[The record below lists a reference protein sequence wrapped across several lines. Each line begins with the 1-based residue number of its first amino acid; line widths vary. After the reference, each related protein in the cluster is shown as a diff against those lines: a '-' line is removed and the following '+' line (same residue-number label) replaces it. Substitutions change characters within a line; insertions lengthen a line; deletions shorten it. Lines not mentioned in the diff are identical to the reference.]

1 MKKIKTSEFA
11 SFTRKEFTHILRDR
25 RTLLILLFTPI
36 VLILLFSYAISTEIR
51 NVRVAVLLPDYDPA
65 ALQLVEKINASD
77 YFIVTEKLQSPSQ
90 IEETFRRGKA
100 DLVLSFEGNLSGDL
114 LSADGSGLSI
124 IADASNPNN
133 ATAETMY
140 LGGVIGDWVREKL
153 SAQMSGAAGP
163 LSAGMPQESTQGA
176 TATSGAG
183 MSPESA
189 TLATASSGSISSNV
203 RMLYNPRL
211 QSSYNFVPGIV
222 GLILMLICALMTS
235 VSIVREKETGTMEV
249 LLVSPVKP
257 LTIILAKMIPYFT
270 MSCID
275 LGIVLLMSRYV
286 LGLPMSGSLF
296 WILVSSV
303 IYIILSLSIGLLVSN
318 IVKNQVTASLVC
330 AIGLLFPMLMLSG
343 MIFPIESMPAVF
355 QWCSAIIPARWYI
368 VILRRLMIQGTGV
381 VYILKELAILIA
393 MALTLMAVALKKFND
408 RLE

>member
-153 SAQMSGAAGP
+153 SAQMAGAVGVAGTP
-163 LSAGMPQESTQGA
+163 SAGMSQ
-176 TATSGAG
+176 
-183 MSPESA
+183 ESA
-189 TLATASSGSISSNV
+189 TLATAAPGSISGNV

>member
-90 IEETFRRGKA
+90 IEETFRRGNA
-100 DLVLSFEGNLSGDL
+100 DLVLTFEGNLSGDL
-114 LSADGSGLSI
+114 LSADGTGLSI

-133 ATAETMY
+133 ATAEAMY

-153 SAQMSGAAGP
+153 SAQMAGAVGVAGTP
-163 LSAGMPQESTQGA
+163 S
-176 TATSGAG
+176 AG

>member
-153 SAQMSGAAGP
+153 SAQMSGAVGVAGTP
-163 LSAGMPQESTQGA
+163 SAGMSQ
-176 TATSGAG
+176 
-183 MSPESA
+183 ESA
-189 TLATASSGSISSNV
+189 TLATASPASISGNV

>member
-1 MKKIKTSEFA
+1 
-11 SFTRKEFTHILRDR
+11 
-25 RTLLILLFTPI
+25 
-36 VLILLFSYAISTEIR
+36 
-51 NVRVAVLLPDYDPA
+51 
-65 ALQLVEKINASD
+65 
-77 YFIVTEKLQSPSQ
+77 
-90 IEETFRRGKA
+90 
-100 DLVLSFEGNLSGDL
+100 
-114 LSADGSGLSI
+114 
-124 IADASNPNN
+124 
-133 ATAETMY
+133 
-140 LGGVIGDWVREKL
+140 
-153 SAQMSGAAGP
+153 
-163 LSAGMPQESTQGA
+163 
-176 TATSGAG
+176 
-183 MSPESA
+183 
-189 TLATASSGSISSNV
+189 
-203 RMLYNPRL
+203 
-211 QSSYNFVPGIV
+211 
-222 GLILMLICALMTS
+222 MLICALMTS

>member
-114 LSADGSGLSI
+114 LSADGTGLSI

-133 ATAETMY
+133 ATAEAMY

-153 SAQMSGAAGP
+153 SAQMAGAVGVAGTP
-163 LSAGMPQESTQGA
+163 S
-176 TATSGAG
+176 AG

>member
-100 DLVLSFEGNLSGDL
+100 DLVLSFEGDLSGDL
-114 LSADGSGLSI
+114 LSADGTGLSI

-153 SAQMSGAAGP
+153 SAQMAGAVGVAGTP
-163 LSAGMPQESTQGA
+163 SAGMSQ
-176 TATSGAG
+176 
-183 MSPESA
+183 ESA

-270 MSCID
+270 MSCLD

-296 WILVSSV
+296 WILVSSI

>member
-90 IEETFRRGKA
+90 IEETFRRGNA
-100 DLVLSFEGNLSGDL
+100 DLVLSFEGDLSGDL
-114 LSADGSGLSI
+114 LSADGTGLSI

-133 ATAETMY
+133 ATAEAMY

-153 SAQMSGAAGP
+153 SAQMAGA
-163 LSAGMPQESTQGA
+163 
-176 TATSGAG
+176 
-183 MSPESA
+183 
-189 TLATASSGSISSNV
+189 ASSGSISGNV

-275 LGIVLLMSRYV
+275 LGIVLVMSRYV